1 MDLKSY
7 TNYTKGKMLNNLTI
21 VYDLESLQAALLELA
36 REGKTVTLV
45 PTMGALHAGHCS
57 LITQGLEFADAVV
70 VSIFVNP
77 TQFGAG
83 EDFEQYPRNLE
94 ADVEVA
100 RAAGASI
107 IYAPSAD
114 DMYPQGF
121 ATSISVGE
129 MGKILCGKTRIGHF
143 DGVATVVTKL
153 LLRVMPHFAIF
164 GLKDYQQFCV
174 IQRVVADLDIPTE
187 LVGSEI
193 VREADGLAMSSRNQ
207 YLSADERKIAPIL
220 YETINNVAEHIP
232 QIGEETAI
240 KQGIATLTTHGFKV
254 DYMEI
259 FENHLLVAANLG
271 KTRLIDNLKIIL

>member
-1 MDLKSY
+1 MI
-7 TNYTKGKMLNNLTI
+7 NNLTI
-21 VYDLESLQAALLELA
+21 VHDLESLQAALLELA
-36 REGKTVTLV
+36 REGKTVALV
-45 PTMGALHAGHCS
+45 PTMGALHVGHAS

-77 TQFGAG
+77 TQFGVG
-83 EDFEQYPRNLE
+83 EDFDKYPRNLE

-100 RAAGASI
+100 CVAGASI

-129 MGKILCGKTRIGHF
+129 MSKILCGKTRIGHF

-153 LLRVMPHFAIF
+153 LLRVMPHYAIF
-164 GLKDYQQFCV
+164 GLKDYQQFAV
-174 IQRVVADLDIPTE
+174 IQRVVADLDIATE
-187 LVGSEI
+187 LVGAEI
-193 VREADGLAMSSRNQ
+193 VREVDGLAMSSRNQ
-207 YLSADERKIAPIL
+207 YLSKDERKIAPIL
-220 YETINNVAEHIP
+220 YKTIAETARAIP

-240 KQGIATLTTHGFKV
+240 NQGISALTTHGFKV

-259 FENHLLVAANLG
+259 FGGRLLVAANLG
-271 KTRLIDNLKIIL
+271 KTRLIDNLEIIL